1 MKAIRTS
8 WQTRP
13 LPSTQ
18 TKLKFNRSFTK
29 EEYDRIACGLIPREM
44 EDKWFIFLEG
54 EWLFIHRSWT
64 GICIFG
70 VRLLSLGEEYYIEET
85 WVNGDSKEYKDAN
98 DTYDVRVLGFLIDRV
113 LLGKEVFIPRNG

>member
-13 LPSTQ
+13 LPSAR
-18 TKLKFNRSFTK
+18 TKLKFDRSFTK
-29 EEYDRIACGLIPREM
+29 EEYDQIASGLIPREM

-64 GICIFG
+64 GICVFG
-70 VRLLSLGEEYYIEET
+70 VRFLSLGDEYYVEEA
-85 WVNGDSKEYKDAN
+85 WANGDTKEYKDAT
-98 DTYDVRVLGFLIDRV
+98 DKYVLGFLIDRV
-113 LLGKEVFIPRNG
+113 LLGKEVSIPRK